1 MKGGREKGREE
12 REEREGGKEVT
23 LNIATHTRLL
33 RM

>member
-12 REEREGGKEVT
+12 REEREGSYIKHSY
-23 LNIATHTRLL
+23 THSRLL